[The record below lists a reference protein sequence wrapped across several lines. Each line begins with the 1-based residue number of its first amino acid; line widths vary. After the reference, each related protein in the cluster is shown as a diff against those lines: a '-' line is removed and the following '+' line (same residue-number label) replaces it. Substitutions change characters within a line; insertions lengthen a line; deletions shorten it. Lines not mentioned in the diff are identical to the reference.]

1 MKRFSWLLPILLFA
15 IAADGQVQRP
25 TASPT
30 PLADEPDVVKIT
42 TSLIQVDVTVL
53 DSRGRII
60 TDLKPEELEIYE
72 NGKKQ
77 SITNFSFVSN
87 VRERIEQPNK
97 VAKDAPAVP
106 TTPIKQESVRRTVAL
121 VVDDLTLSFE
131 STYYVRRALRKFVD
145 EQMQEG
151 DLVAI
156 IRAGAGIGALQQF
169 TSDKRMLYAAIE
181 KVRWNPSGAGGIG
194 AFAPLEA
201 KVDTG
206 MPEEEPQPGER
217 TEEGRER
224 EFNDF
229 RSNYFVTGTLGA
241 VNYVVRG
248 MSELP
253 GRKSIMLLS
262 DGFRLFNR
270 DAGGSIESSR
280 IMASLRK
287 LIDQANRSSV
297 VIYTLDPRG
306 LQVTGLTAADN
317 TSGRTPEEVSQA
329 MSDRSNDLRETQD
342 GLVYLARQT
351 GGFAMINNND
361 LAGGIRRVLDDQSY
375 YLVAYEPE
383 DETFDPKT
391 RRFNRLDIKVL
402 RKGARVRYR
411 SGFFSVSDDNVAK
424 SVDAS
429 RGNLVHALTSPF
441 AVNEIAVRLNTLFGV
456 QKGDVPFVRSL
467 LHIAAKDLTFTD
479 SPDGKKAATFE
490 VLAVGFGDNGVPVDQ
505 VSRSYTLT
513 LNKER
518 YQEFLERGFVY
529 DIAFPVKK
537 PGAYQL
543 RIALKDTATN
553 KIGSANQYIDV
564 PNLKKKRL
572 TLSGLAVENL
582 SQTAYQKR
590 AANNGAAVPGD
601 SDPLMDTALRQFKPG
616 SILNFGLS
624 VHNYK
629 LTSGL
634 TSKVSLYKDGKLV
647 FSGDLKPLTLQP
659 VDGSMPFMSSLVLPN
674 QMGLGEYALQV
685 DITDNNAK
693 GKYKTAT
700 QFIQFEIVE

>member
-1 MKRFSWLLPILLFA
+1 MIKKLLLLFIVGSA
-15 IAADGQVQRP
+15 PVVLGQKP
-25 TASPT
+25 SASPT
-30 PLADEPDVVKIT
+30 PPVDEDVVKIT
-42 TSLIQVDVTVL
+42 TSLIQVDVTVT

-60 TDLKPEELEIYE
+60 TDLKREELEIYE

-77 SITNFSFVSN
+77 PISNFSFVSN
-87 VRERIEQPNK
+87 VRERVEQPVK
-97 VAKDAPAVP
+97 VEKNAPVIP
-106 TTPIKQESVRRTVAL
+106 TAPIKQENVRRTVAL

-131 STYYVRRALRKFVD
+131 STYYVRRALKKFVD

-181 KVRWNPSGAGGIG
+181 KVRWNPNGAGGIG

-201 KVDTG
+201 KPPTEPT
-206 MPEEEPQPGER
+206 PEPEAGER
-217 TEEGRER
+217 TPEGQQR

-229 RSNYFVTGTLGA
+229 RTNYFVTGTLGA

-270 DAGGSIESSR
+270 DATGTVEASR
-280 IMASLRK
+280 IMASLRT

-317 TSGRTPEEVSQA
+317 TSGRSPEEIRQA
-329 MSDRSNDLRETQD
+329 ESDRANDLRETQD

-351 GGFAMINNND
+351 GGFAVINNND

-383 DETFDPKT
+383 DETFDPKV

-411 SGFFSVSDDNVAK
+411 SGFFGVSDENVAK
-424 SVDAS
+424 TPDAN
-429 RGNLVHALTSPF
+429 RGNLVYALTSPF
-441 AVNEIAVRLNTLFGV
+441 AVNEIAVRLNSLFGV
-456 QKGDVPFVRSL
+456 QKDQTGYVRSL
-467 LHIAAKDLTFTD
+467 LHVSAKDISFTD
-479 SPDGKKAATFE
+479 TADGKKVATFE
-490 VLAVGFGDNGVPVDQ
+490 VLAVGFGDNGVAVDQ
-505 VSRSYTLT
+505 VAKSYTMT
-513 LNKER
+513 LSKER
-518 YQEFLERGFVY
+518 YEQFLERGFVY
-529 DIAFPVKK
+529 DLAFPVKK

-543 RIALKDTATN
+543 RIALKDTVTN
-553 KIGSANQYIDV
+553 KIGSANQYVDV

-572 TLSGLAVENL
+572 TLSGLAIENL
-582 SQTAYQKR
+582 SEAAYEKR
-590 AANNGAAVPGD
+590 VANNGEPVAGD
-601 SDPLMDTALRQFKPG
+601 SEPLIDTALRQFKSG
-616 SILNFGLS
+616 SIVNFGLT
-624 VHNYK
+624 VHNFK
-629 LTSGL
+629 LPTGL
-634 TSKVSLYKDGKLV
+634 TSKVTLYKDGKV
-647 FSGDLKPLTLQP
+647 AFTGDEKPLTFAA
-659 VDGSMPFMSSLVLPN
+659 VDGAMPFMSSLRLAS
-674 QMGLGEYALQV
+674 QMELGEYALQV
-685 DITDNNAK
+685 DITDANAK
-693 GKYKTAT
+693 GKYRTAT

>member
-1 MKRFSWLLPILLFA
+1 MKRFAPLLSILLFA
-15 IAADGQVQRP
+15 VAALGQAQRP
-25 TASPT
+25 AASPT
-30 PLADEPDVVKIT
+30 PPTDDDVVKIT
-42 TSLIQVDVTVL
+42 TSLIQVDVTVT

-60 TDLKPEELEIYE
+60 TDLKPDELEIYE

-77 SITNFSFVSN
+77 PISNFSFVSN
-87 VRERIEQPNK
+87 VRERVEQPTK
-97 VAKDAPAVP
+97 VEKNAPVVP
-106 TTPIKQESVRRTVAL
+106 VAPIKQEDVRRTVAL

-181 KVRWNPSGAGGIG
+181 KVKWNPSGSGGIG

-201 KVDTG
+201 KIDTG
-206 MPEEEPQPGER
+206 APEEEPEPGER
-217 TEEGRER
+217 TQEGRER

-241 VNYVVRG
+241 VNYVIRG

-270 DAGGSIESSR
+270 DASGSIESSR
-280 IMASLRK
+280 IMASLRS

-306 LQVTGLTAADN
+306 LQVAGLTAADN
-317 TSGRTPEEVSQA
+317 TQGRTTDEIDQA

-351 GGFAMINNND
+351 GGFAVINNND

-411 SGFFSVSDDNVAK
+411 SGFFGISDETLPTSTSTK
-424 SVDAS
+424 
-429 RGNLVHALTSPF
+429 GNLVYALTSPF
-441 AVNEIAVRLNTLFGV
+441 AVNEIAVRLNTIFGV
-456 QKGDVPFVRSL
+456 QKDQTGYVRSL
-467 LHIAAKDLTFTD
+467 LHVSAKDISFTD
-479 SPDGKKAATFE
+479 APDGKKVATFE
-490 VLAVGFGDNGVPVDQ
+490 VLAVGFGDNGLAQDQ
-505 VSRSYTLT
+505 LSKSYTMTLT
-513 LNKER
+513 KER
-518 YQEFLERGFVY
+518 YNDFLKRGFVY
-529 DIAFPVKK
+529 DIFFPLKK

-553 KIGSANQYIDV
+553 KIGSAHQFINV

-572 TLSGLAVENL
+572 TLSGLAIENL
-582 SQTAYQKR
+582 TLAAYERR
-590 AANNGAAVPGD
+590 AANNGAPVLGD
-601 SDPLMDTALRQFKPG
+601 SEPLIDTALRQFKAG
-616 SILNFGLS
+616 SILNFGLA
-624 VHNYK
+624 VHNYQ
-629 LTSGL
+629 LPTGL
-634 TSKVSLYKDGKLV
+634 TSRVSLYKDSKLV
-647 FSGDLKPLTLQP
+647 FAGEPNPLRFQP
-659 VDGSMPFMSSLVLPN
+659 INGAMPFMSSLSLPE
-674 QMGLGEYALQV
+674 QMEPGEYALQV
-685 DITDNNAK
+685 DITDTNAK
-693 GKYKTAT
+693 NKYKTAT
-700 QFIQFEIVE
+700 QFIQFEIVK

>member
-1 MKRFSWLLPILLFA
+1 MMKRFPPLLLLVLFSCLGIRA
-15 IAADGQVQRP
+15 QTQRP
-25 TASPT
+25 AASPT
-30 PLADEPDVVKIT
+30 PPDEPDVVKIT

-53 DSRGRII
+53 DSRGKII

-87 VRERIEQPNK
+87 VRERIEQPDK
-97 VAKDAPAVP
+97 VEKNAPAVP
-106 TTPIKQESVRRTVAL
+106 TTPLRQENVRRTVAL

-131 STYYVRRALRKFVD
+131 SVYYVRRALKKFVD

-201 KVDTG
+201 KPPTEPT
-206 MPEEEPQPGER
+206 PEPEPGER
-217 TEEGRER
+217 TPEGLQR

-229 RSNYFVTGTLGA
+229 RTNYFVTGTLGA

-248 MSELP
+248 MAELP

-262 DGFRLFNR
+262 DGFKLFNK

-280 IMASLRK
+280 IMDSLRR
-287 LIDQANRSSV
+287 LVDQANRSSV
-297 VIYTLDPRG
+297 VIYTLDARG

-317 TSGRTPEEVSQA
+317 TQGRTSEEI
-329 MSDRSNDLRETQD
+329 REEERNRGIELQDTQD
-342 GLVYLARQT
+342 GLIFLAEET
-351 GGFAMINNND
+351 GGFAIINNND
-361 LAGGIRRVLDDQSY
+361 LASGIRRVLDDQSY

-383 DETFDPKT
+383 GETFDPKT

-402 RKGARVRYR
+402 RKGASVRYR
-411 SGFFSVSDDNVAK
+411 SGFFGVSDDNAAK
-424 SVDAS
+424 SVDAG
-429 RGNLVHALTSPF
+429 RGDLVHALTSPF
-441 AVNEIAVRLNTLFGV
+441 AVNEIAVRLNTIFGV
-456 QKGDVPFVRSL
+456 QKGEIPFVRSL
-467 LHIAAKDLTFTD
+467 LHVSAKDISFSD
-479 SPDGKKAATFE
+479 SADGKKVATFD
-490 VLAVGFGDNGVPVDQ
+490 VLAVGFGDNGVAVDQ
-505 VSRSYTLT
+505 IAKSYTMTLT
-513 LNKER
+513 KER
-518 YQEFLERGFVY
+518 YDQFLKLGFVY

-543 RIALKDTATN
+543 RIAIKDTATN

-572 TLSGLAVENL
+572 TLSGLAIENL
-582 SQTAYQKR
+582 TEAAYDKR
-590 AANNGAAVPGD
+590 VANNGQPNAGD
-601 SDPLMDTALRQFKPG
+601 SQPLIDTALRQFKPG
-616 SILNFGLS
+616 TILNFGLA

-629 LTSGL
+629 LPTGL
-634 TSKVSLYKDGKLV
+634 TSKVSLYRDGKIV
-647 FSGDLKPLTLQP
+647 FSGEPKPLTFQP
-659 VDGSMPFMSSLVLPN
+659 MDGAMPFLSSLGVPKK
-674 QMGLGEYALQV
+674 MELGEYALQV
-685 DITDNNAK
+685 DITDTNAK
-693 GKYKTAT
+693 GKYRTAT